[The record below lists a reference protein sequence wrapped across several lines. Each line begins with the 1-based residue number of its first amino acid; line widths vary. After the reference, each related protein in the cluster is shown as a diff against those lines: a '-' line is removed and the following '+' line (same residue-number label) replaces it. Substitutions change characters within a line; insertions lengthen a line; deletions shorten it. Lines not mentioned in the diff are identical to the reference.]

1 MKQKPAKRDLP
12 IKVVTSIVFIMM
24 LGFFVASIYI
34 NILILA
40 AILTLMIF
48 IICYLYAPAA
58 FEISDKKLIVYRN
71 YGEIEFTHV
80 TGCRFMEKK
89 VPFTIRLWGNGGVF
103 AGTGIFW
110 NKLYG
115 VFRMYI
121 THSKQS
127 EFVVV
132 ETDQQI
138 VIISPENPKMF
149 IDSWKAKFV

>member
-1 MKQKPAKRDLP
+1 MKQKTAKMDLS
-12 IKVVTSIVFIMM
+12 IKIVTSVVFIMM

-34 NILILA
+34 NGLIIAALIMLIILI
-40 AILTLMIF
+40 F
-48 IICYLYAPAA
+48 CYLYAPTA
-58 FEISDKKLIVYRN
+58 FEISDSRLIVYRN
-71 YGEIEFTHV
+71 YGKIEFNHI
-80 TGCRFMEKK
+80 TGCRAIEKK
-89 VPFTIRLWGNGGVF
+89 VPFTLRLWGNGGVF

-121 THSKQS
+121 THAKQS

-138 VIISPENPKMF
+138 IIISPENPKMF
-149 IDSWKAKFV
+149 IESWKI

>member
-24 LGFFVASIYI
+24 LGFFIVSIYM

-48 IICYLYAPAA
+48 IICYLYSPNAY
-58 FEISDKKLIVYRN
+58 EISDNRLIVYRN
-71 YGEIEFTHV
+71 FGKMEFNHV
-80 TGCRFMEKK
+80 TNCRLMEEK

-127 EFVVV
+127 DFVVV

>member
-1 MKQKPAKRDLP
+1 MKQKAAKMDLS
-12 IKVVTSIVFIMM
+12 IKIVTSVVFIMM

-34 NILILA
+34 NGLIIAALIMLIILV
-40 AILTLMIF
+40 F
-48 IICYLYAPAA
+48 CYLYAPTA
-58 FEISDKKLIVYRN
+58 FEISGNRLIVYRN
-71 YGEIEFTHV
+71 YGKIEFNHITD
-80 TGCRFMEKK
+80 CRAIDKK

-110 NKLYG
+110 NKRYG

-132 ETDQQI
+132 ETDRQI
-138 VIISPENPKMF
+138 IIISPENPKIF
-149 IDSWKAKFV
+149 IESWKI